1 MTASRERG
9 RPARTKPGT
18 ASAISPTRTDR
29 QRRRGSIFFYEHR
42 CTGCTGCTGREV
54 AAPEAGSGGDPVRA
68 CGCSGLQAS
77 RFLKKS
83 CASCASMLVIPVNHE
98 ARGRPPHRLDRPGS
112 AGVPPAPCYL
122 WWSLSFRAALQAA
135 TTSAVTAT
143 ARPKESLGAAAG
155 RSRWRGCPRPCQ
167 SFAGGTPALP
177 GCSLPLVG
185 YFPPRCLSWW
195 PFTDPFMRFP
205 TPWSPFA
212 DNSFL
217 PLPNPWRIPR
227 DSFPTS

>member
-1 MTASRERG
+1 MDLLQRQSAPQYVCNFVPCHGMMACWERG

-29 QRRRGSIFFYEHR
+29 QRRRG
-42 CTGCTGCTGREV
+42 
-54 AAPEAGSGGDPVRA
+54 
-68 CGCSGLQAS
+68 
-77 RFLKKS
+77 
-83 CASCASMLVIPVNHE
+83 SMLVIPVNHE